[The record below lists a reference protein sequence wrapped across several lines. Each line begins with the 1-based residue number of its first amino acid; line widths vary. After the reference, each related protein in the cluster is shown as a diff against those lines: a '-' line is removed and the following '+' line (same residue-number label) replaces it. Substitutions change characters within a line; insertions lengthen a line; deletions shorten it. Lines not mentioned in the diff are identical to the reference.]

1 MNFFFILDLTHC
13 FRPSLTP
20 TPPPPPPKKE
30 NNRNESSAHCLIV
43 FLFFFHTVAWFF
55 QWWPFLSTAWENCA
69 PSLAV
74 SDSDTKQV
82 SLSSSWRQLGAG
94 SQCTLWQ
101 LPTTHAKE
109 WNCRQR
115 TTEVINT
122 TCSPREKVCSYRGSA
137 RGKVCF
143 FFYWSTYHF
152 PSNVTQG
159 QAFDALGWIEGL
171 LVLIW
176 CEQEWK
182 WNKGKCNI
190 MNSSGKMSMGTSTSR
205 TKVHGCCFKCKL
217 KLGLFCSLN
226 SIFNLGKCIAFWRER
241 HLSDTCFIEV
251 TPASEGSLLIL
262 VISARP

>member
-1 MNFFFILDLTHC
+1 MNFFFLPWPHTLLSTLVNPH
-13 FRPSLTP
+13 PL
-20 TPPPPPPKKE
+20 PPPKKE
-30 NNRNESSAHCLIV
+30 NNRNESLAHCLIV

-143 FFYWSTYHF
+143 FF
-152 PSNVTQG
+152 
-159 QAFDALGWIEGL
+159 L
-171 LVLIW
+171 LVNLSFSKQCYSRSSLW
-176 CEQEWK
+176 C
-182 WNKGKCNI
+182 
-190 MNSSGKMSMGTSTSR
+190 
-205 TKVHGCCFKCKL
+205 
-217 KLGLFCSLN
+217 LGLNWRASGV
-226 SIFNLGKCIAFWRER
+226 NLMWTRMEM
-241 HLSDTCFIEV
+241 E
-251 TPASEGSLLIL
+251 
-262 VISARP
+262 